1 MPDRL
6 AGTSSRY
13 IGGFMP
19 NLNKVFLMGHLTRDV
34 ELKYTATNTA
44 IGSFGLAV
52 NTKGKDK
59 DEVLFLD
66 ITAIGKQAEVISQY
80 CKKGSAIFV
89 EGRLR
94 LQKWQDKE
102 GNNKQRM
109 DVVLSGFQFINGAKE
124 KERFEDGEPF

>member
-6 AGTSSRY
+6 AGTSSRC

-19 NLNKVFLMGHLTRDV
+19 NLNRILLMGHLTRDV
-34 ELKYTATNTA
+34 ELKYTATNVA

>member
-1 MPDRL
+1 
-6 AGTSSRY
+6 
-13 IGGFMP
+13 MP
-19 NLNKVFLMGHLTRDV
+19 NLNRVFLIGHLTRDV
-34 ELKYTATNTA
+34 ELKYTATNVA

-66 ITAIGKQAEVISQY
+66 ITAIGKQAETISQY

-109 DVVLSGFQFINGAKE
+109 DVVLSGFQFINGSKE
-124 KERFEDGEPF
+124 KAEERFEDGEPF

>member
-1 MPDRL
+1 
-6 AGTSSRY
+6 
-13 IGGFMP
+13 MP

-34 ELKYTATNTA
+34 ELKYTASNVA
-44 IGSFGLAV
+44 VGSFGLAV

-66 ITAIGKQAEVISQY
+66 ITAIGKQAETISQY

-109 DVVLSGFQFINGAKE
+109 DVVLSGFQFISGSKE
-124 KERFEDGEPF
+124 KAEERFEDGEPF